1 MYNNKGGILDVINII
16 IINVLSVI
24 SERNIRKNDDVID
37 DKNPV
42 FI

>member
-24 SERNIRKNDDVID
+24 SERNIKKNDDIVD
-37 DKNPV
+37 DKNPGL
-42 FI
+42 I

>member
-24 SERNIRKNDDVID
+24 SERNIKKNDDIVD
-37 DKNPV
+37 DKNPG